1 MMGYRCVR
9 AGKETMV
16 VPDTP
21 PPPHTHA
28 DKFMNL
34 GRKANGGSKH
44 THIRPRYDG
53 SGERGCRRR
62 EGPKTGSCA
71 GISRGGWFMGNGR
84 IVTESYALF

>member
-21 PPPHTHA
+21 PPHTHTHA

-53 SGERGCRRR
+53 SGERA
-62 EGPKTGSCA
+62 EGKGRKPDLARVLA
-71 GISRGGWFMGNGR
+71 GAGGLWVM
-84 IVTESYALF
+84 VAS